1 MSRYTLFSIGV
12 RVNGQLQEA
21 ATDLPTDAFFPIYSI
36 TKTLTAICVLRLVE
50 HGVLGLDDPIATH
63 VTDVELPREI
73 TLTHLLRHTSGL
85 RDYGPLKVYHDAVRA
100 HAGTPWTRQQFL
112 DAVIPAGLYFPPGE
126 TFAYSNPGYMLLVDA
141 IERVGGLPFAK
152 AIDRFVVK
160 PLGLRRTLT
169 LDTIEDLLACEPGFG
184 RGVTPD
190 DRVVDVRG
198 IYHPGWCAPRL
209 VGSTVEEVTL
219 IFDALLGGR
228 LLAPDSLDRMLTLVD
243 LDASSPPGTDIGG
256 GMGIYSDRNNPNGRN
271 FHHGGGG
278 PGWDLSVT
286 TFMDL
291 PIGRTTIA
299 IFANSSEE
307 PRAANSREPAILTE
321 LRQRVR

>member
-1 MSRYTLFSIGV
+1 MSRHPLFSVGV
-12 RVNGQLQEA
+12 RVNGRLRDVP
-21 ATDLPTDAFFPIYSI
+21 TDLPTDAFFPIYSI

-50 HGVLGLDDPIATH
+50 HGVFGLDDPITAH
-63 VTDVELPREI
+63 VTDVDLPKAI

-100 HAGTPWTRQQFL
+100 HAGVPWTRQQFL
-112 DAVIPAGLYFPPGE
+112 DSVVPAGLHFPPGE
-126 TFAYSNPGYMLLVDA
+126 TFSYSNPGYMLLIDA
-141 IERVGGLPFAK
+141 IERVSGLSFAK

-160 PLGLRRTLT
+160 PLALRRTMT
-169 LDTIEDLLACEPGFG
+169 LETIDDLLACEPGFG

-219 IFDALLGGR
+219 IFDVLLGGR
-228 LLAPDSLDRMLTLVD
+228 LLAPDSLDRMLTLID

-256 GMGIYSDRNNPNGRN
+256 GMGLYSDRNNTNGRN

-291 PIGRTTIA
+291 PIGRTTVA
-299 IFANSSEE
+299 IFANSCDQ
-307 PRAANSREPAILTE
+307 PRAASHHEAAILE
-321 LRQRVR
+321 SLR